1 MICSYA
7 NVELLRISYRT
18 RNEDILP
25 WHGNSYGLQK
35 EFEVIDMFELVGGL
49 METLQKYY
57 NKPLEKQA
65 EHSGMTKFP
74 AILE

>member
-1 MICSYA
+1 
-7 NVELLRISYRT
+7 
-18 RNEDILP
+18 
-25 WHGNSYGLQK
+25 
-35 EFEVIDMFELVGGL
+35 MFELVGGL